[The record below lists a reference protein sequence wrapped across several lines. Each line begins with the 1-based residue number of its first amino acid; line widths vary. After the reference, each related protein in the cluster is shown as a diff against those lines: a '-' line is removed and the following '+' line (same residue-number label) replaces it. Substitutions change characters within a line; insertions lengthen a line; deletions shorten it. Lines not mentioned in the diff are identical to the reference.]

1 MTQRAWPSRVASIT
15 DGAGNFAGPM
25 KRPSRTRQSGDSIRP
40 PMRVPRRYLARVL
53 PPNGGKD
60 DNPKL
65 EWGDGIQR
73 VWRPCW
79 PANLL
84 NVGFFDAFLF
94 GCLFASYIRPS
105 VARRSSK
112 SALKTHCAGLAPTR
126 GPAVRPRRTQLGAPN
141 DHDPTRGLW
150 IRRTFCTAPADAL
163 RRVGA
168 AGRQGGVLHQRHEN
182 QND

>member
-1 MTQRAWPSRVASIT
+1 MTQRAWPSRAASIT
-15 DGAGNFAGPM
+15 DIARIFAGPM
-25 KRPSRTRQSGDSIRP
+25 KRSSRTRQ
-40 PMRVPRRYLARVL
+40 PRDAIKPQMSALADISCAGATERRRRRQAEI
-53 PPNGGKD
+53 GM
-60 DNPKL
+60 
-65 EWGDGIQR
+65 GDGIQR

-141 DHDPTRGLW
+141 DHDPTRGFW
-150 IRRTFCTAPADAL
+150 IRRIFRAAPADAL